1 MRSEQESR
9 DTQNSSILEQFMGEV
24 LAHVKAKQMH
34 NEIRAEL
41 QDHLLNE
48 IEYRM
53 DQGMDESSAEQQAV
67 RNMGEPSVVAAQFN
81 QVHRPK
87 APWKLWISILVWIAI
102 CVVGLF
108 TVQAGN
114 PQDLYRLSAE
124 GYAWRLVPG
133 VVAFLFAFWAGYQKL
148 QQGAAW
154 IYGITL
160 CLNVYTVFFPVYI
173 INGYPQ
179 FGLKGIPILGDI
191 PIDIFY
197 MSPYLYLF
205 SLYSMWSRK
214 PERTHR
220 SILPKMVLFILPII
234 VFLVNRN
241 LLQASTYLVGGIIVF
256 KLAGVRGKNIA
267 IATGVSL
274 ITGGLCCWF
283 IESLRSMVNRRFV
296 GWFHSFWREGDGGY
310 TQKVAQQLFR
320 EAGWFGNGVED
331 ISRLLPCPYSENLT
345 VTMVHMLGWVGGLVL
360 IICLGGI
367 IVTMYNSALL
377 FRDPFARGIGLLVS
391 GMMGIQSL
399 LYIGG
404 IIGIV
409 PMNGGA
415 GLPLLGSDG
424 SEIVLWMLLL
434 GLYSSAYWQKD
445 MVPVLHA

>member
-1 MRSEQESR
+1 MRSDQESR
-9 DTQNSSILEQFMGEV
+9 VTQHDSILEKFVGEV

-48 IEYRM
+48 IEYGM
-53 DQGMDESSAEQQAV
+53 DRGMDEAATAQQAV

-87 APWKLWISILVWIAI
+87 APWKLWISVLVWIAI

-108 TVQAGN
+108 AVQVGN
-114 PQDLYRLSAE
+114 PQDNYRLSAE

-133 VVAFLFAFWAGYQKL
+133 VVAFLFAFWAGYLKL
-148 QQGAAW
+148 QQEAAW

-179 FGLKGIPILGDI
+179 FGLKVIPIFGDI

-205 SLYSMWSRK
+205 SLYSMWNRK
-214 PERTHR
+214 PENMHR
-220 SILPKMVLFILPII
+220 AIFPKTVLFILPII
-234 VFLVNRN
+234 VLLVNGN
-241 LLQASTYLVGGIIVF
+241 LLQVSTYLVGGIIVF
-256 KLAGVRGKNIA
+256 KLAGVERKNIA
-267 IATGVSL
+267 TVAGIMLMA
-274 ITGGLCCWF
+274 GGLYYWF
-283 IESLRSMVNRRFV
+283 IENPGLMVNRRF
-296 GWFHSFWREGDGGY
+296 GDWFEGFWDNEDGAY
-310 TQKVAQQLFR
+310 TQKIAQQLFH
-320 EAGWFGNGVED
+320 EAGWFGNGVEN
-331 ISRLLPCPYSENLT
+331 IRRLLPFLDSENLT
-345 VTMVHMLGWVGGLVL
+345 VTIVHMFGWAGGLVL
-360 IICLGGI
+360 IICLGVI

-377 FRDPFARGIGLLVS
+377 FRDPFARGIGILVS
-391 GMMGIQSL
+391 GMMGNQSL

-409 PMNGGA
+409 PITGA

-434 GLYSSAYWQKD
+434 GLYSSAYWNKD
-445 MVPVLHA
+445 MVPVLNR

>member
-1 MRSEQESR
+1 MQSDQESR
-9 DTQNSSILEQFMGEV
+9 VTQHDSILEKFVGEV

-48 IEYRM
+48 IEYGM
-53 DQGMDESSAEQQAV
+53 DQGMDESSAAQQAV

-87 APWKLWISILVWIAI
+87 APWKLWISVLVWIAI
-102 CVVGLF
+102 CVLGLF
-108 TVQAGN
+108 AVQAGN
-114 PQDLYRLSAE
+114 PQDIYRLSAE

-133 VVAFLFAFWAGYQKL
+133 VVAFLFAFWVGYLKL
-148 QQGAAW
+148 QQEAAW

-179 FGLKGIPILGDI
+179 FGLKGIPILDGI
-191 PIDIFY
+191 PIDIIY
-197 MSPYLYLF
+197 MSPYLYLL
-205 SLYSMWSRK
+205 SLYSMWNRK
-214 PERTHR
+214 PDSPYR

-234 VFLVNRN
+234 VFLVNGN
-241 LLQASTYLVGGIIVF
+241 LLQVSTYLVGGIIVL
-256 KLAGVRGKNIA
+256 KLVGVKSKNMAIAAGV
-267 IATGVSL
+267 TL
-274 ITGGLCCWF
+274 LTGGICYWF
-283 IESLRSMVNRRFV
+283 IESLRFMANRRFG
-296 GWFHSFWREGDGGY
+296 GWFHSIWRDGDGGY
-310 TQKVAQQLFR
+310 TQKVAQQLFH
-320 EAGWFGNGVED
+320 EAGWFGNGVEN
-331 ISRLLPCPYSENLT
+331 IRRLLPYLDSENLT
-345 VTMVHMLGWVGGLVL
+345 VTIVHMFGWAGGLVL
-360 IICLGGI
+360 IICLGVI

-377 FRDPFARGIGLLVS
+377 FRDPFARGIGMWVS

-404 IIGIV
+404 IIGFV

-424 SEIVLWMLLL
+424 SEIVLWMMLL
-434 GLYSSAYWQKD
+434 GLYSSAYWKKD
-445 MVPVLHA
+445 MVPVLNR

>member
-1 MRSEQESR
+1 MPCDQKSR
-9 DTQNSSILEQFMGEV
+9 DTQHSSILEQFVGDV

-34 NEIRAEL
+34 SEIRAEL
-41 QDHLLNE
+41 LDHLLNE
-48 IEYRM
+48 TESGM
-53 DQGMDESSAEQQAV
+53 DYGMDEAVSAQQAV

-87 APWKLWISILVWIAI
+87 APWKLWISVLVWIAI

-108 TVQAGN
+108 AVQAGN

-133 VVAFLFAFWAGYQKL
+133 VVAFLFAFWVGYQKL
-148 QQGAAW
+148 QQEAAW

-160 CLNVYTVFFPVYI
+160 CLNVYTVFFPVYT

-179 FGLKGIPILGDI
+179 FGLKAIPILGDI

-205 SLYSMWSRK
+205 SLYSMWSRI
-214 PERTHR
+214 PENMHR
-220 SILPKMVLFILPII
+220 AIFLKIVLFILPII
-234 VFLVNRN
+234 IFLVNCN
-241 LLQASTYLVGGIIVF
+241 LLQVSTYLVGGIIVF
-256 KLAGVRGKNIA
+256 KLAGVKGKNMA
-267 IATGVSL
+267 IAAGVTL
-274 ITGGLCCWF
+274 IAGGLCYWL
-283 IESLRSMVNRRFV
+283 IESLRFMVNHRLV
-296 GWFHSFWREGDGGY
+296 VWFHSFWRDGGY
-310 TQKVAQQLFR
+310 TQKVVQQLFR
-320 EAGWFGNGVED
+320 EAGWFGNGVNN
-331 ISRLLPCPYSENLT
+331 IRRLLPYLDSENLT
-345 VTMVHMLGWVGGLVL
+345 VTIVHMFGWAGGLVL
-360 IICLGGI
+360 IICLGVI

-404 IIGIV
+404 IIGVV

-434 GLYSSAYWQKD
+434 GLYSSSHWNKD
-445 MVPVLHA
+445 MVSVLNR